1 MLMEKRGFG
10 LRTTIVLTITV
21 VMFVTMLLIS
31 FVVLTIA
38 RKNIID
44 QKMHTGEVILKSLQR
59 LITPSIREHSGSSN
73 SLQST
78 IDLYTNDF
86 ELRNVVIIDNSFTI
100 LAHKQKQMV
109 GQKSADPDLQ
119 QAIYSGETI
128 KKINPSGG
136 KEHLFISAPLYRN
149 NVTNGALQI
158 SLPLTDVEESMAS
171 FQQVVVLFTITTAFT
186 FIVLGSLLL
195 TRYLINPL
203 EKLIKVTED
212 ITEGYFPQRLAPSGR
227 NEIGTLAAS
236 LSRMSEKL
244 NEDRKKIAQ
253 NIQSL
258 EESNRELKKA
268 QDEVFRSEKLASVGK
283 LAAGVAHEI
292 GNPIGIIMG
301 YIEILRQ
308 NMNQQEENTDTLQR
322 VEKEIM
328 RIDKII
334 RELLSFSIPS
344 KTTLLPTQINPM
356 IEETASLI
364 SHQKAFNTIILEMK
378 LQSGLPYVMA
388 DKQQFQ
394 QVMINLFINAMDAM
408 PDGGKLIVT
417 TEQYTASRKNTPP
430 GPPDIRIIAEDTGEG
445 IGKKHINRIFD
456 PFYTTKS
463 AGKGTGL
470 GLSVSL
476 RIIESFGG
484 KISVKSSPG
493 KGTAFTI
500 ILPAHT

>member
-1 MLMEKRGFG
+1 MEKRGFG

-38 RKNIID
+38 RKNILD

-59 LITPSIREHSGSSN
+59 LISPSLREHYDNSN
-73 SLQST
+73 SLQSA

-86 ELRNVVIIDNSFTI
+86 GLRNVVIIDNSFTI

-136 KEHLFISAPLYRN
+136 KEHLLISAPLYRN
-149 NVTNGALQI
+149 NVTTGALQI
-158 SLPLTDVEESMAS
+158 SLPLNDVEESMAS
-171 FQQVVVLFTITTAFT
+171 FQQVVVVFTITTAFT

-203 EKLIKVTED
+203 EKLIKVTEN
-212 ITEGYFPQRLAPSGR
+212 ITEGYFPQKLAPSGR
-227 NEIGTLAAS
+227 NEIGTLSAS

-244 NEDRKKIAQ
+244 NEDRKKISQ

-322 VEKEIM
+322 VENEIM

-344 KTTLLPTQINPM
+344 KTTLLPTQINQM

-364 SHQKAFNTIILEMK
+364 SHQKAFNTIILEMN

-417 TEQYTASRKNTPP
+417 TEPYTAANKDTPP
-430 GPPDIRIIAEDTGEG
+430 SPPDIRIIAEDTGEG
-445 IGKKHINRIFD
+445 IGKEHINRIFD

>member
-1 MLMEKRGFG
+1 MDKTSFG
-10 LRTTIVLTITV
+10 LRTTIVLTITI
-21 VMFVTMLLIS
+21 VMFITMLLIS

-38 RKNIID
+38 RKNILD
-44 QKMHTGEVILKSLQR
+44 QKMHTGEVILKSLQH
-59 LITPSIREHSGSSN
+59 LISPSISEYSDNST
-73 SLQST
+73 SLQNA
-78 IDLYTNDF
+78 IDLYINDF
-86 ELRNVVIIDNSFTI
+86 ELKNLVIIDISFTI

-109 GQKSADPDLQ
+109 DQKSQDPDLK

-128 KKINPSGG
+128 KKIKPYSG
-136 KEHLFISAPLYRN
+136 KEHLFISAPIYQN
-149 NVTNGALQI
+149 NATFGALQI
-158 SLPLTDVEESMAS
+158 LLPLNDVEESMAR
-171 FQQVVVLFTITTAFT
+171 FQQVVALFTITTAFA
-186 FIVLGSLLL
+186 FIVLGSILL

-203 EKLIKVTED
+203 EKLINVTED
-212 ITEGYFPQRLAPSGR
+212 ITEGYFPQRLESSGR
-227 NEIGTLAAS
+227 NEIGTLSAS
-236 LSRMSEKL
+236 LSRMFEKL
-244 NEDRKKIAQ
+244 SEDRKKINQ
-253 NIQSL
+253 YIHSL

-268 QDEVFRSEKLASVGK
+268 RDEVLRSEKLASVGK

-292 GNPIGIIMG
+292 GNPIGIILG

-308 NMNQQEENTDTLQR
+308 NMNQQEDNTDTLKR
-322 VEKEIM
+322 VESEIM
-328 RIDKII
+328 RIDKTI

-344 KTTLLPTQINPM
+344 KITLLPIQINPM
-356 IEETASLI
+356 IEETVSLI
-364 SHQKAFNTIILEMK
+364 SHQKAFNTIRLEMN
-378 LQSGLPYVMA
+378 LQSDLPCVMA

-408 PDGGKLIVT
+408 PEGGKLIVT
-417 TEQYTASRKNTPP
+417 TEPYTAAPNDTPLNP
-430 GPPDIRIIAEDTGEG
+430 SDIRIIAEDTGEG
-445 IGKKHINRIFD
+445 IGKEHINRIFD

-500 ILPAHT
+500 TLPAHT